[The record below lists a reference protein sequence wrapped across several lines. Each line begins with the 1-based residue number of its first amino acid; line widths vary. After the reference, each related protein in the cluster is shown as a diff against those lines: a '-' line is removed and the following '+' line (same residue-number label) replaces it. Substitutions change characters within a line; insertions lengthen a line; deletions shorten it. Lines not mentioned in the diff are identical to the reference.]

1 MKERPI
7 LFNGPMVKAILEDDE
22 DPKVQEREDN
32 DRYWGEHGNHGIECQ
47 VKEPKE

>member
-1 MKERPI
+1 MSTPDEWFAFGEPW
-7 LFNGPMVKAILEDDE
+7 EDTE

-32 DRYWGEHGNHGIECQ
+32 DRYWEEHGNHGIECQ